1 MKRIISA
8 VMCALLL
15 LTAMACGKLGGDKSP
30 SGDNGSAAASNNGS
44 VNSAIGSSD
53 IGGSSQDTVTTPDN
67 TQSSGAAVTSSEGT
81 VTSEPVSSTVSTVK
95 PVIPTVSEPDT
106 SSDTQPSK
114 PQPTS
119 SQVSSASSSTQQPT
133 SSASTPS
140 APTYSYTTGQSH
152 SKIAYTER
160 YVYGTLNA
168 EQKKCYKALNDAVCA
183 LEPKAE
189 VDTSLEMK
197 DMSYVYKAYVMD
209 NPEHFY
215 LGNSIKLSGMSNSTV
230 KTYLIS
236 YSDGSVTSP
245 NGELSDALKASIKAK
260 KSAFEAKVK
269 SIVST
274 IPSNATE
281 VWKEKLIYDRIL
293 IDCKYNMNAAT
304 TGMTDTNFY
313 NWTAY
318 GTIMDKTGVCEAYS
332 EAFQLLCL
340 YVAIN
345 NVGVSGTA
353 EGGGHKWNCV
363 KIGGEWYTCD
373 ITFDDPVNGKDGA
386 TRHDYFNLTLAEMRS
401 KNNHRESN
409 ELPVPNCTATKYS
422 FKNAF

>member
-8 VMCALLL
+8 VMCVLLL
-15 LTAMACGKLGGDKSP
+15 LTVTACSKSGSGKDGSNDI
-30 SGDNGSAAASNNGS
+30 GSAAASMNES
-44 VNSAIGSSD
+44 VASMVGSSD
-53 IGGSSQDTVTTPDN
+53 IGDNSQSTVTTPEN
-67 TQSSGAAVTSSEGT
+67 TQSDVTSVTSSEQN
-81 VTSEPVSSTVSTVK
+81 VSSEPISSTVSTAK

-106 SSDTQPSK
+106 SSTTKPSK
-114 PQPTS
+114 PQTTS
-119 SQVSSASSSTQQPT
+119 SQVSSSSSTDQPST
-133 SSASTPS
+133 PTASTPS

-152 SKIAYTER
+152 TKIAYTER
-160 YVYGTLNA
+160 YVYVTLNA

-183 LEPKAE
+183 LEPTAE

-245 NGELSDALKASIKAK
+245 NGELSDSLKASIKAK
-260 KSAFEAKVK
+260 KSAFDAKVQ

-293 IDCKYNMNAAT
+293 IDCKYNTNAAEG
-304 TGMTDTNFY
+304 GMNDTNFY

-318 GTIMDKTGVCEAYS
+318 GAIMDKTGVCEAYS

-340 YVAIN
+340 YVGIN

-386 TRHDYFNLTLAEMRS
+386 TRHDYFNLTSAEMKL
-401 KNNHRESN
+401 KNSHRESG